1 MIKRYVIVC
10 SFAELIYSLYIYHRL
25 KKKKINPELIFL
37 HSSVAKKAKYILKKE
52 KIKYHICEA
61 DLPTISFFSSLINFI
76 KTVFYPFRI
85 LLHIN
90 KIKKYRKRFKKSIVL
105 YTQGNH
111 IAFEAIH
118 FLNNFKAKKII
129 NVDALLIKPDLLS
142 SYFQKKKIRLIDHF
156 KKKILVTY
164 IHFYMSNFF
173 SGNMCKYWHNGYFYR
188 YYKFKEYPNEIEL
201 KNDFYQNAQFKSF
214 FINFTKR
221 KTKKNSIIFLL
232 TEAFDVNQDLEIFK
246 NFLLSIDKKNYT
258 VFLKFHPDTTEVL
271 KKEIFKYLKEKIKFT
286 DNIKIV
292 ILLDT
297 PIEFLDII
305 PTYVIGFPSN
315 AFRYPIAKKK
325 NITLLPT
332 KFSGKYIIWK
342 NFKKSMKP
350 FNDNM
355 IYIEYDKY
363 NKILK
368 KIKF

>member
-1 MIKRYVIVC
+1 
-10 SFAELIYSLYIYHRL
+10 
-25 KKKKINPELIFL
+25 
-37 HSSVAKKAKYILKKE
+37 
-52 KIKYHICEA
+52 
-61 DLPTISFFSSLINFI
+61 
-76 KTVFYPFRI
+76 
-85 LLHIN
+85 
-90 KIKKYRKRFKKSIVL
+90 
-105 YTQGNH
+105 
-111 IAFEAIH
+111 
-118 FLNNFKAKKII
+118 
-129 NVDALLIKPDLLS
+129 
-142 SYFQKKKIRLIDHF
+142 
-156 KKKILVTY
+156 
-164 IHFYMSNFF
+164 MSNFF